1 MLQNL
6 VVYDIYVMKFSK
18 KNVTKLLDPNFRKQV
33 LASVPSKWISETKA
47 KAYSYYVTDSQ
58 IISRSKELADNKDA
72 CYGFSPLNTLCAVR
86 KDGVVETQL
95 MEFNIV
101 NHFLAKND
109 GDSAAEV
116 VLCMLVLWL
125 SQDKLKTIRD
135 FDIDT
140 IDAALHKLETEFI
153 EANKKEAEAK
163 EQKDAEDKN
172 CN

>member
-1 MLQNL
+1 
-6 VVYDIYVMKFSK
+6 
-18 KNVTKLLDPNFRKQV
+18 
-33 LASVPSKWISETKA
+33 
-47 KAYSYYVTDSQ
+47 
-58 IISRSKELADNKDA
+58 
-72 CYGFSPLNTLCAVR
+72 
-86 KDGVVETQL
+86 

-125 SQDKLKTIRD
+125 SQDKLKTIKD

-153 EANKKEAEAK
+153 EANKKQK
-163 EQKDAEDKN
+163 EEEDGATSDNKN
-172 CN
+172 

>member
-1 MLQNL
+1 
-6 VVYDIYVMKFSK
+6 MKFSK
-18 KNVTKLLDPNFRKQV
+18 KNVTKLINPDFRKKV
-33 LASVPSKWISETKA
+33 LASVPQKWLQSTKA
-47 KAYSYYVTDSQ
+47 SAYAYYVTDSQ
-58 IISRSKELADNKDA
+58 IISRAKELATDKDA

-109 GDSAAEV
+109 GDSAAKV

-140 IDAALHKLETEFI
+140 IDAALHKIEEDFI
-153 EANKKEAEAK
+153 EANKKKK
-163 EQKDAEDKN
+163 EEEDGVASDNKN
-172 CN
+172 

>member
-1 MLQNL
+1 
-6 VVYDIYVMKFSK
+6 MKFSK
-18 KNVTKLLDPNFRKQV
+18 KNVTKLINPVFRKKV
-33 LASVPSKWISETKA
+33 LESVPQKWLQETKA
-47 KAYSYYVTDSQ
+47 VAYSYYVTDSQ
-58 IISRSKELADNKDA
+58 IISRSKELADDKNA

-125 SQDKLKTIRD
+125 SQDKLKTIKD

-153 EANKKEAEAK
+153 EANKKQK
-163 EQKDAEDKN
+163 EEEDGAASDNKN
-172 CN
+172 

>member
-1 MLQNL
+1 M
-6 VVYDIYVMKFSK
+6 YDIYVMKFSK
-18 KNVTKLLDPNFRKQV
+18 KNVTKLLNPIFRKKV
-33 LASVPSKWISETKA
+33 LASVPSKWLDETRA

-125 SQDKLKTIRD
+125 SQDRLKTIRD
-135 FDIDT
+135 FDIDI

-153 EANKKEAEAK
+153 EANKKEIEAQEK
-163 EQKDAEDKN
+163 KDADNKN
-172 CN
+172 

>member
-1 MLQNL
+1 
-6 VVYDIYVMKFSK
+6 MKFSK
-18 KNVTKLLDPNFRKQV
+18 KNVTKLLDPSFRKHV
-33 LASVPSKWISETKA
+33 LASVPSKWLSETKA

-58 IISRSKELADNKDA
+58 ILSRAKELANDKDA

-101 NHFLAKND
+101 NHFLAKGD

-116 VLCMLVLWL
+116 VLCMLVLWI
-125 SQDKLKTIRD
+125 SQDKRKTIRD

-140 IDAALHKLETEFI
+140 IDAALHKLEAEFI
-153 EANKKEAEAK
+153 EAEKKEAEAK
-163 EQKDAEDKN
+163 EQEDAKDKN
-172 CN
+172 SD